1 MCPSKITDKNQCE
14 SKGFTWIP
22 NPLYELPEMLR
33 GPDTTPGSCYKGR
46 YAYLNNKPGYTIGQ
60 IDDMNGLI
68 PSLKYDPTGETKTT
82 KVYSDTALTPI
93 AGAVPQTIG
102 LTYRLPLPY
111 GGM

>member
-1 MCPSKITDKNQCE
+1 M
-14 SKGFTWIP
+14 
-22 NPLYELPEMLR
+22 
-33 GPDTTPGSCYKGR
+33 
-46 YAYLNNKPGYTIGQ
+46 
-60 IDDMNGLI
+60 

-111 GGM
+111 GGT